1 MGDLEG
7 RRIIVTG
14 AATGIGNAT
23 ARRLAQAGAS
33 LALWDINETAISAL
47 AVEIAKSGSPCIGI
61 GVDVT
66 SSASVA
72 SAMAQT
78 VKTMGGVDGAFNNA
92 GVGAPTVP
100 AHEIDEADFD
110 RVIGVNLKGVWLCMK
125 AQIQQMIGQGGGVIV
140 NNASVSGLVALAG
153 QAGYTASKHAVVGL
167 TKAAA
172 VEGAPANVR
181 VNAICPAAVRTPILA
196 HLEEAG
202 VTEEVLASMC
212 PQNRIADPSE
222 IAEAVLWLLSPNSSY
237 VTGAALP
244 IDGGWSAQ

>member
-1 MGDLEG
+1 
-7 RRIIVTG
+7 
-14 AATGIGNAT
+14 
-23 ARRLAQAGAS
+23 
-33 LALWDINETAISAL
+33 
-47 AVEIAKSGSPCIGI
+47 
-61 GVDVT
+61 
-66 SSASVA
+66 
-72 SAMAQT
+72 
-78 VKTMGGVDGAFNNA
+78 
-92 GVGAPTVP
+92 
-100 AHEIDEADFD
+100 
-110 RVIGVNLKGVWLCMK
+110 
-125 AQIQQMIGQGGGVIV
+125 
-140 NNASVSGLVALAG
+140 
-153 QAGYTASKHAVVGL
+153 VVGL